1 MRRSAY
7 SRATVCMI
15 PWQLASRN
23 PDWSA
28 YAAAVIPST
37 AASGSAAP
45 STIAASSR
53 E

>member
-1 MRRSAY
+1 MRSAY

-15 PWQLASRN
+15 PWQLASRK
-23 PDWSA
+23 PDLSA
-28 YAAAVIPST
+28 YAAWVMPST

-45 STIAASSR
+45 LTIAASSF